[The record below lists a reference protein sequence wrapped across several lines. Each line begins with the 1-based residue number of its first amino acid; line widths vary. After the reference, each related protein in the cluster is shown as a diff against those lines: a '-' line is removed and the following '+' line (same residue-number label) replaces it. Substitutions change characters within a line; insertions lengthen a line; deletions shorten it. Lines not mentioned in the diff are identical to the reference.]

1 MELTERRIRKFFP
14 KDHRFIH
21 FCAKRFNLSFYNE
34 EVVELAHFHS
44 ALNLTRY
51 LDKHGRV
58 FENESK
64 MVAVVMGSI
73 RYGIMTA
80 ITERGRREKLKYKRS
95 VDTITEADLI
105 LSGDDYST
113 KYDRA
118 IATHDQPK
126 DNLFMLV
133 KHFKAEAD
141 PVECLV
147 FDEHMQEGYTL
158 KEISLE
164 HGIPERELL
173 NAKLR
178 TRTKF
183 KNLIKDEQRK
193 LHDAQDINNHETEV
207 RPIGEDVQEEYGY
220 RCLVE
225 EQRKERSLS
234 ETMSFLYS
242 KDEVR
247 NEDYHPWLD
256 GE

>member
-21 FCAKRFNLSFYNE
+21 FCAKRFNLSFYND
-34 EVVELAHFHS
+34 EVVDLAHYYS

-51 LDKHGRV
+51 LKKHGRV
-58 FENESK
+58 FESESK

-80 ITERGRREKLKYKRS
+80 ITEGSRKKALKYKRS
-95 VDTITEADLI
+95 VDSFVESDLMVFED
-105 LSGDDYST
+105 SYST
-113 KYDRA
+113 KYENACVSYDA
-118 IATHDQPK
+118 DFFGVHMLEEHFLAKADK
-126 DNLFMLV
+126 DERLV
-133 KHFKAEAD
+133 Y
-141 PVECLV
+141 
-147 FDEHMQEGYTL
+147 DEHMIKGYTL

-164 HGIPERELL
+164 HGVPERTLL

-183 KNLIKDEQRK
+183 KNLIKDEQRN
-193 LHDAQDINNHETEV
+193 LHDAKSIDNHKTEV
-207 RPIGEDVQEEYGY
+207 RPISEDVQEEYGH

-225 EQRKERSLS
+225 ESRKEHSLS

-242 KDEVR
+242 KNEVR
-247 NEDYHPWLD
+247 DEDYHPWLD